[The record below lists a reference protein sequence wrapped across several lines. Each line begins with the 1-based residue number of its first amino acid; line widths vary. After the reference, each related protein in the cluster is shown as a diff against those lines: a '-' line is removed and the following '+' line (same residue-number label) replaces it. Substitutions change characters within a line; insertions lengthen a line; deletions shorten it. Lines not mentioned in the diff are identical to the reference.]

1 MSDIPAYVVANATIH
16 DTEAYHKYEKGF
28 FPKLKEYGGQFLTF
42 DDHTI
47 TLEGDSPREGRMI
60 IFQFPSAEK
69 AKAWYDDQ
77 EYQALSEHRRAGTK
91 LEFMTLV
98 HGQAPR

>member
-1 MSDIPAYVVANATIH
+1 MSDTPAYIVANATIH

-28 FPKLKEYGGQFLTF
+28 FPKLKQYDGQFITF
-42 DDHTI
+42 DDNSI
-47 TLEGDSPREGRMI
+47 TLEGDAPREGRMI
-60 IFQFPSAEK
+60 IFQFPSVEK
-69 AKAWYDDQ
+69 AKAWYADV
-77 EYQALSEHRRAGTK
+77 EYQSLSEHRRASTK